1 MEEKVSSNTATVTFS
16 ILLKE
21 VSVFGGG
28 RTLYTVRKHIP
39 GTFQVKTIETV
50 YKTGKECENMISP
63 PSHPSFLMQSNRVNE
78 RILKI
83 LSVVKKKIKEI
94 VPSFHRL
101 KEEFFSE
108 EVRPVGS

>member
-1 MEEKVSSNTATVTFS
+1 MEEKVSSNTATATFS
-16 ILLKE
+16 ILLME

-28 RTLYTVRKHIP
+28 STLYTVRKHIP

-50 YKTGKECENMISP
+50 YKTGKECENRIFF

-83 LSVVKKKIKEI
+83 LSVVKKKNQRDR
-94 VPSFHRL
+94 PL
-101 KEEFFSE
+101 FSSSE
-108 EVRPVGS
+108 RRVF

>member
-50 YKTGKECENMISP
+50 YKTGKECENMIPP

-83 LSVVKKKIKEI
+83 LSVVKKKSKRSSPLFI
-94 VPSFHRL
+94 V
-101 KEEFFSE
+101 
-108 EVRPVGS
+108 